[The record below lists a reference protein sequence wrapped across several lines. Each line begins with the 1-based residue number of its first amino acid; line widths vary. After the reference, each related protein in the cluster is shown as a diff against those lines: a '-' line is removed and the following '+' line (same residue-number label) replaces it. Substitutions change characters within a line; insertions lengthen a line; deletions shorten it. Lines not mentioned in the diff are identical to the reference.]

1 MTGSL
6 NCWNVKMLVFLA
18 QIKCRTTDD
27 KRLEQSKPKFWWFN
41 SNVLQSL
48 FLVRR
53 KKTQNHYVKKCSDG
67 NREYLMFEK
76 RPVEKVNTGKPVL
89 REKLLF
95 YCCIN
100 CGGRNR
106 PSSLHLSHVK
116 SKKWRVV
123 LFRTN
128 RVDAGVAAV
137 DVSLSQTGEINT
149 LGGQKLLFRVFFDFF
164 FCGATEQR
172 HIWRGAT
179 PVTPVSRQPKHP
191 RMKQSHETI
200 KSRWSAGN
208 LSHDEKKNRN
218 E

>member
-1 MTGSL
+1 MET
-6 NCWNVKMLVFLA
+6 
-18 QIKCRTTDD
+18 
-27 KRLEQSKPKFWWFN
+27 
-41 SNVLQSL
+41 
-48 FLVRR
+48 
-53 KKTQNHYVKKCSDG
+53 
-67 NREYLMFEK
+67 EYLMFEK

-116 SKKWRVV
+116 SKKLRVV

-164 FCGATEQR
+164 FVAQQN
-172 HIWRGAT
+172 RGT
-179 PVTPVSRQPKHP
+179 SEEEPHRSHP
-191 RMKQSHETI
+191 FP
-200 KSRWSAGN
+200 G
-208 LSHDEKKNRN
+208 NRN
-218 E
+218 TRG

>member
-1 MTGSL
+1 
-6 NCWNVKMLVFLA
+6 
-18 QIKCRTTDD
+18 
-27 KRLEQSKPKFWWFN
+27 
-41 SNVLQSL
+41 
-48 FLVRR
+48 
-53 KKTQNHYVKKCSDG
+53 
-67 NREYLMFEK
+67 MFEK

-89 REKLLF
+89 CKKLLF

-116 SKKWRVV
+116 SKKLRVV

-128 RVDAGVAAV
+128 RVDAGAAAV
-137 DVSLSQTGEINT
+137 DVSLSKTGEINT
-149 LGGQKLLFRVFFDFF
+149 LGWQKLLFRVFFDF

-179 PVTPVSRQPKHP
+179 PVTPVSRQPKYP

-208 LSHDEKKNRN
+208 LSHDEKKIWINKCN
-218 E
+218 EKGDRRPAFASSRQCWPAATQTGEISSGAAAARRTEIQLLKDEVTFISFWTEIIF